1 MLLLDTHAWVWIVEG
16 DTRRVG
22 PKARRLADRTAA
34 RGEIWIS
41 VASVFEVTA
50 LHTAGRLHL
59 SHPVSTWIRE
69 ALHSTGGRL
78 TDWSI
83 DIAIDAGSIPR
94 DALADPLDRVL
105 VASARQLDATFLTGD
120 RQILAYAR
128 STRSVRVAALGT

>member
-1 MLLLDTHAWVWIVEG
+1 M
-16 DTRRVG
+16 G